1 MRKSLRTLLV
11 ATTALL
17 AGPVLVTSAFAGQTP
32 PPPARSA
39 TEGVIQA
46 AASSD
51 HDMAAKVE
59 QRITEMHANLKITA
73 AQQPQWDALTMVM
86 RENAKTMDQ
95 SFQHRVTGIAKMNAA
110 DNMQS
115 YADMST
121 MHAQNMQKMVP
132 AFKALYSVLSPE
144 QKAAA
149 DNEFVENAHH
159 GMDKPKG

>member
-1 MRKSLRTLLV
+1 MRKSFRYILV

-17 AGPVLVTSAFAGQTP
+17 ASPVLATSAFAGQA
-32 PPPARSA
+32 PPAR
-39 TEGVIQA
+39 TTTDGVIQA
-46 AASSD
+46 AASAD
-51 HDMAAKVE
+51 RDIIGRVE
-59 QRITEMHANLKITA
+59 QRITEMHATLKITA
-73 AQQPQWDALTMVM
+73 AQQPQWDALTLMM

-95 SFQHRVTGIAKMNAA
+95 SFQHRVTGMSKMSAA

-115 YADMST
+115 YADMSM
-121 MHAQNMQKMVP
+121 MHAQHMQKMVP

-144 QKAAA
+144 QKLRA